1 MLEMGYVPQMKR
13 EFSLIQLIGSA
24 YTLTNSW
31 LGVAGAFTTGIT
43 AAGSAGII
51 YGLILMFIL
60 NLFVGISLSE
70 LISAM
75 PNSGGQYYW
84 AMRLAPRKYA
94 RSFAYITGVCN
105 LFAAYCT
112 TASSSIAVSMFIF
125 GSVKLAVP
133 ALWVWLLSFPRT
145 IQYSRT
151 PQPWSNK
158 SSSALSAWRVYLGA
172 VALNLVA
179 GLVNIWEK
187 AVTKSVLVGLVISLL
202 TCVLITIVL
211 PATAVDHTDAK
222 FIFGTLEQNNGWS
235 SDGMAFIVGL
245 INANFSFAVLDSAAH
260 LAEETPDPA
269 RNVPKAI
276 MMTVFIGFVTAFPFA
291 CVLMYCL
298 TDFES
303 VVNSPTN
310 VPILQLFYVTYG
322 NRQSAALA
330 TMAFVTISY
339 ICSLFSQHAYQA
351 RMCWDFCRDNGMP
364 FSKYWSHIDPSTHVP
379 LRAHIL
385 SVCIVFAIGLIYI
398 ASSTAFNR

>member
-60 NLFVGISLSE
+60 NLFVGIPLSE

-133 ALWVWLLSFPRT
+133 AL
-145 IQYSRT
+145 
-151 PQPWSNK
+151 
-158 SSSALSAWRVYLGA
+158 
-172 VALNLVA
+172 
-179 GLVNIWEK
+179 
-187 AVTKSVLVGLVISLL
+187 
-202 TCVLITIVL
+202 
-211 PATAVDHTDAK
+211 
-222 FIFGTLEQNNGWS
+222 
-235 SDGMAFIVGL
+235 
-245 INANFSFAVLDSAAH
+245 
-260 LAEETPDPA
+260 
-269 RNVPKAI
+269 
-276 MMTVFIGFVTAFPFA
+276 
-291 CVLMYCL
+291 
-298 TDFES
+298 
-303 VVNSPTN
+303 
-310 VPILQLFYVTYG
+310 
-322 NRQSAALA
+322 
-330 TMAFVTISY
+330 
-339 ICSLFSQHAYQA
+339 
-351 RMCWDFCRDNGMP
+351 
-364 FSKYWSHIDPSTHVP
+364 
-379 LRAHIL
+379 
-385 SVCIVFAIGLIYI
+385 
-398 ASSTAFNR
+398 